1 MVALFKAIAMCWG
14 KAGSELEVF
23 TRVAAGK
30 ASGGMLG
37 CCAALR
43 NRPGD
48 SSDIVSGSSA
58 IVADGKAVRGI
69 VVEAGVL
76 AYAGA
81 CSGYAAPLR
90 NRLGT
95 PPGPGPDMPLAVGRE
110 IAGSKP

>member
-1 MVALFKAIAMCWG
+1 MVALSKAIPALA
-14 KAGSELEVF
+14 KVDSELEIF
-23 TRVAAGK
+23 TRMAAGK
-30 ASGGMLG
+30 AGEGMME
-37 CCAALR
+37 CCAAVR

-48 SSDIVSGSSA
+48 SSDIVSGSFA

-95 PPGPGPDMPLAVGRE
+95 PPGPGPDMPLAGGRA